1 MKPKVGLLA
10 YGLMGEHALKGL
22 LGKCDVTGI
31 VLPAELEDLFTSLGI
46 APAEKL
52 AVENNIP
59 VYKGGKKDQIIE
71 LAKNSDAVV
80 IATYNQIL
88 TAEILQYSKFI
99 NIHHGNLP
107 RWRGRAG
114 INWAIILGRKDISFT
129 IHEAIPDL
137 DAGKI
142 YVQEKIEIGDHD
154 TTNDVYNKL
163 NQYLETNLGTIVCDI
178 LDGKN
183 TGVEQKG
190 EGSYTCTRLPM
201 DGEIDWNKSTAE
213 IYRFIR
219 ALVRPYGGAFSYF
232 DMEDL
237 RIWSAEV
244 PVKPNKYE
252 GRIPGR
258 IIGIY
263 KGKGVEVLTGDSSII
278 IKDVGYQGKDMNAS
292 DVIKSVKVTLGLSKQ
307 QLLEEI
313 KKLKGKL

>member
-22 LGKCDVTGI
+22 IPTCEVTGI
-31 VLPAELEDLFTSLGI
+31 VLPAELEDLFIELGI

-52 AVENNIP
+52 ALENSIP

-71 LAKNSDAVV
+71 LAKKSDAVV

-88 TAEILQYSKFI
+88 TAEILQHSKFI
-99 NIHHGNLP
+99 NIHHGDLP

-142 YVQEKIEIGDHD
+142 YVQQKIEIGEHD
-154 TTNDVYNKL
+154 TTNDVYSKL
-163 NQYLETNLGTIVCDI
+163 NLYLEQNLGQIVCNI
-178 LDGKN
+178 LDGKIEMK
-183 TGVEQKG
+183 EQKG
-190 EGSYTCTRLPM
+190 EGTYTCTRLPC
-201 DGEIDWNKSTAE
+201 DGEIDWNKPTDE
-213 IYRFIR
+213 IYRLIR
-219 ALVRPYGGAFSYF
+219 ALVRPYGGAFTYF
-232 DMEDL
+232 DMGEL

-244 PVKPNKYE
+244 PSNANKYE

-263 KGKGVEVLTGDSSII
+263 KGKGVEVLTKDSSII
-278 IKDVGYQGKDMNAS
+278 IKDVGYQSKDMNAS
-292 DVIKSVKVTLGLSKQ
+292 DVIKSVKTTLGLSKQ
-307 QLLEEI
+307 QLLAEI
-313 KKLKGKL
+313 KRLRGKL